1 MQTKN
6 KAIGTH
12 THTHTSIPNESDNI
26 SVSEIPHSSIETWQK
41 NVACILTKVCRWLLF
56 LCTCFF
62 SDWVIDLFSGGSS
75 VIFYVSAVC
84 VAISCGSCRYSGR
97 DVWGWPRWR
106 HAMNYSSFGLTLS
119 GCASFLAINAYTHDD
134 VLKCVC
140 VSRCQKVHTCL
151 IAIFQF
157 LLKTLAYPFSL
168 IIVFVAFLY
177 LIPPQCFHQ
186 WSHGIINLKHH
197 YMALPRCTSNIK
209 DLPDLTVKHLW
220 AYLKFLKPL
229 IME

>member
-1 MQTKN
+1 M
-6 KAIGTH
+6 
-12 THTHTSIPNESDNI
+12 S
-26 SVSEIPHSSIETWQK
+26 
-41 NVACILTKVCRWLLF
+41 LL
-56 LCTCFF
+56 
-62 SDWVIDLFSGGSS
+62 
-75 VIFYVSAVC
+75 
-84 VAISCGSCRYSGR
+84 
-97 DVWGWPRWR
+97 
-106 HAMNYSSFGLTLS
+106 
-119 GCASFLAINAYTHDD
+119 CASLLAVDPAGTQEGMCGVGQGGDTQWIIQALALLYLDVQAFLRSALTHITVDD

>member
-1 MQTKN
+1 M
-6 KAIGTH
+6 APF
-12 THTHTSIPNESDNI
+12 S
-26 SVSEIPHSSIETWQK
+26 
-41 NVACILTKVCRWLLF
+41 LYLL
-56 LCTCFF
+56 LLRL
-62 SDWVIDLFSGGSS
+62 SDWPFL
-75 VIFYVSAVC
+75 
-84 VAISCGSCRYSGR
+84 
-97 DVWGWPRWR
+97 WR
-106 HAMNYSSFGLTLS
+106 VKVLYFMSLL
-119 GCASFLAINAYTHDD
+119 CASLLAVDPAGTQEGMCGVGQGGDTQWIIQALALLYLDVQAFLQSALTHITVDD